1 MSHPTATL
9 LIPRSNILDLGDYE
23 RKRDDIRPLAMKAR
37 NLRRV
42 ALGPNATFAFENLE
56 TLTYQVHEML
66 RAERIAKE
74 PEVQHEIETYS
85 ELLPTSSSLSGTL
98 LIEFPDPAERA
109 TRLVQML
116 GLDKHLRV
124 EIDGAGAANA
134 EFDQRQIDEG
144 RLSSVQFVRFNLDV
158 TQRDAI
164 VGGAKLRI
172 VSDHPAYTHSADLS
186 AETAAGLADDLRT
199 AAKMEA

>member
-1 MSHPTATL
+1 MSNPTTSL

-23 RKRDDIRPLAMKAR
+23 RKRDEIRPLAMKAR

-85 ELLPTSSSLSGTL
+85 ELLPTSTSLSGTL

-109 TRLVQML
+109 TRLAEML
-116 GLDKHLRV
+116 GFDRHLRI
-124 EIDGAGAANA
+124 EIEGAGSATA

-144 RLSSVQFVRFNLDV
+144 RLSSVQFVRFNLQPA
-158 TQRDAI
+158 QRDAI
-164 VGGAKLRI
+164 LGGAKLRI
-172 VSDHPAYTHSADLS
+172 VSDHPAYTHGVDVSP
-186 AETAAGLADDLRT
+186 ETAAALADDLRP
-199 AAKMEA
+199 AATMEA